1 MKELLERLEEADHS
15 KHNVVVQYA
24 VIEMQKK
31 KSPKTA
37 AEITL
42 KKLSGASNL
51 FIGSGMD
58 IVSIDPV
65 TLENHLYET
74 MVQNIIGNIS
84 RYKPEVAYDYSLL
97 GTLGLYRQDK
107 KVGKKLKKMVI
118 DKVGKDLFS
127 STFDEKL
134 SKWVPM

>member
-1 MKELLERLEEADHS
+1 MRELLKRLEESDHS
-15 KHNVVVQYA
+15 KHSVVVQYA

-37 AEITL
+37 SEITA

-65 TLENHLYET
+65 TLENHLYEI
-74 MVQNIIGNIS
+74 MVQNIIDNIS